1 MSERAHSYL
10 SAKCEVQST
19 DTRGGHTVVAREP
32 IAKGELIVVWSGK
45 LVDGEELEAM
55 PATVKRYSLQVE
67 ENHYLV
73 SLTDCEP
80 PDYVNHCCEPNA
92 GLSGQIALVAMRD
105 IQPGEEIS
113 YDYAMSDGSSYDE
126 FPCGCG
132 SRDCRGRVSGDDWK
146 RPELWQRYTGY
157 FSPYLQ
163 RRIAA
168 ERKRVLANSADRVS
182 RRRGDRHE
190 GPAILIGE

>member
-10 SAKCEVQST
+10 SPKCEVHAT
-19 DTRGGHTVVAREP
+19 GDRGGHTVVAQAD

-45 LVDGEELEAM
+45 LVDGGELLSL
-55 PATVKRYSLQVE
+55 PPTVRRYSLQVE
-67 ENHYLV
+67 DNHYLV
-73 SLTDCEP
+73 SLSDCEP
-80 PDYVNHCCEPNA
+80 PDYVNHSCDPNA

-105 IQPGEEIS
+105 IRAGEEIT

-132 SRDCRGRVSGDDWK
+132 AAECRGRVTGEDWK
-146 RPELWQRYTGY
+146 RSELWQRYAGH

-168 ERKRVLANSADRVS
+168 ERRRQIARSAERVA
-182 RRRGDRHE
+182 RRRAE
-190 GPAILIGE
+190 VQQISIAE

>member
-10 SAKCEVQST
+10 SPKCEVQETES
-19 DTRGGHTVVAREP
+19 RGGHTVVAREP
-32 IAKGELIVVWSGK
+32 ISKGELIVVWSGT
-45 LVDGEELEAM
+45 LVTGEELEAL
-55 PATVKRYSLQVE
+55 PATVRRYSLQVE
-67 ENHYLV
+67 ESHYLV
-73 SLTDCEP
+73 SLSDCEP
-80 PDYVNHCCEPNA
+80 PDYVNHCCEPNS

-105 IQPGEEIS
+105 IDAGEEIT

-132 SRDCRGRVSGDDWK
+132 SLECRGRVSGDDWK
-146 RPELWQRYTGY
+146 RPDLWQRYAGY

-168 ERKRVLANSADRVS
+168 ERKRRLAASAERVA
-182 RRRGDRHE
+182 RRRPGVSAVMTAD
-190 GPAILIGE
+190 